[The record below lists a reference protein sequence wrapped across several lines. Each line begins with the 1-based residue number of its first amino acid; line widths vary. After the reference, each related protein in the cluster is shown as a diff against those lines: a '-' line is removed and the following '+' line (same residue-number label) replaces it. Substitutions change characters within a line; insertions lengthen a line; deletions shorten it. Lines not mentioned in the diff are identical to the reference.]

1 MFYICSFLDFESTGV
16 FWVDFFKPFIHS
28 RGALHSM
35 KESNAVRSIGLQACD
50 ILWMRNLAAE
60 SVDEVR
66 NPAMTI
72 DPNDEAEQILP
83 DPTFWVWD
91 DRLRPEE
98 KEIIDEANEA
108 LLRLSDTRAI
118 EINASGPFLRSKLA
132 WKIAVYAHGL
142 QHRVVGLSDAVA
154 LCWNSRSTLGA
165 MLNARALLETIAVVA
180 HLERTIQRL
189 LRIEDIGAL
198 NDFIDN
204 GTFAKRDREVL
215 SKSPDI
221 EARNILTSIA
231 VLEKTIPGTRA
242 HYDRLSERCHPNY
255 MGHVALFSEL
265 NREDGSVS
273 FRKERH
279 PDTNAQAVLGAYL
292 FLPLVEDKLISVTDH
307 NTLVSDLQHRLNPVV
322 NEQP

>member
-1 MFYICSFLDFESTGV
+1 
-16 FWVDFFKPFIHS
+16 
-28 RGALHSM
+28 
-35 KESNAVRSIGLQACD
+35 
-50 ILWMRNLAAE
+50 
-60 SVDEVR
+60 
-66 NPAMTI
+66 MTF
-72 DPNDEAEQILP
+72 DPIEEAEQILP
-83 DPTFWVWD
+83 DPTFWAWD

-98 KEIIDEANEA
+98 KEMIDEANEA

-118 EINASGPFLRSKLA
+118 EINASGPFRRSKLA

-154 LCWNSRSTLGA
+154 LCWNNRSTLGA
-165 MLNARALLETIAVVA
+165 ILNARALLETIAVVA

-189 LRIEDIGAL
+189 LLTEDIGAL
-198 NDFIDN
+198 NEFVDN
-204 GTFAKRDREVL
+204 GTFATRDRELL

-273 FRKERH
+273 FKKERH
-279 PDTNAQAVLGAYL
+279 PEANARAVLGAYL
-292 FLPLVEDKLISVTDH
+292 FLPLAEDTLVSVADL
-307 NTLVSDLQHRLNPVV
+307 NSLVSDLQHRLHPVV
-322 NEQP
+322 RERP